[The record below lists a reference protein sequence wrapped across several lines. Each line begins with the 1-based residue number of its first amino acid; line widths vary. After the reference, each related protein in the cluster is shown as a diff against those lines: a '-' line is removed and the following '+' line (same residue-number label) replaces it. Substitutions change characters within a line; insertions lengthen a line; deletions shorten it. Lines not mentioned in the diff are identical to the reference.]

1 MGVLLPGAAIALWTF
16 CECCYE
22 DDEEEEQENRS
33 VWFYNMHNTKH
44 TQCVSSTNELGML
57 ELLVPILWYRN
68 LTWQAQ
74 VVVWSL
80 AVAMVTALLV
90 LLVMVGLLLGA
101 NSWITEGVNRG
112 STVVRR
118 TIPQVSW
125 MFIVFSHC
133 MNSHT
138 HHTFTNS
145 THT

>member
-16 CECCYE
+16 CDCCYE

-33 VWFYNMHNTKH
+33 VWFYNMHNTRH
-44 TQCVSSTNELGML
+44 THIELHRCVRII
-57 ELLVPILWYRN
+57 LVPILWHRN